1 MAIEERL
8 RALTHHSGPQQ
19 MAFFLS
25 LLIEG
30 ALAGALYALAAL
42 AFVVVYKASRVIN
55 FALGEWM
62 MLATLLVAAGLHV
75 FALDVATA
83 MVVGCV
89 GMFGVAIAFNK
100 LVLRH
105 LVGKPAIALL
115 MVTLGVGALMR
126 GLAQLMFFGVPSRIQ
141 LPIPTD
147 PIILN
152 DLSVPSD
159 RLIAALI
166 AAFSIALIAW
176 VHQRSRTGIALRAI
190 ADDQQVAMAV
200 GINVHRHLLIVW
212 CLAGVICVLAA
223 TLWSSVTGGS
233 FGLTLV
239 GLKVLPIVIIGG
251 LESIP
256 GTIIAAVSIGVLE
269 SLAGGYLDPKLGGAC
284 GPLASYLALI
294 AVLFVRPFGL
304 FGRAQVQRV

>member
-1 MAIEERL
+1 MV
-8 RALTHHSGPQQ
+8 
-19 MAFFLS
+19 FFFS

-30 ALAGALYALAAL
+30 ALAGALYALSAL

-55 FALGEWM
+55 FALGEWL
-62 MLATLLVAAGLHV
+62 MLAALLVATGLHA
-75 FALDVATA
+75 FALDIATA
-83 MVVGCV
+83 MAMGCV
-89 GMFGVAIAFNK
+89 GMFVVAVLFNM

-115 MVTLGVGALMR
+115 MVTLGVGVLMR
-126 GLAQLMFFGVPSRIQ
+126 GLAQLISPAVPSRIE

-147 PIILN
+147 PIVLN
-152 DLSVPSD
+152 DLRVPSD

-166 AAFSIALIAW
+166 AALMVALIAW
-176 VHQRSRTGIALRAI
+176 AHQRSRTGIALRAM

-212 CLAGVICVLAA
+212 CLAGIICVLAA
-223 TLWSSVTGGS
+223 TLWTSVTGGS
-233 FGLTLV
+233 FGLALV
-239 GLKVLPIVIIGG
+239 GLKILPIVIIGG
-251 LESIP
+251 LDSIP
-256 GTIIAAVSIGVLE
+256 GTIIAAVSIGMME

-304 FGRAQVQRV
+304 FGREQVQRV